1 MLNNIKELFSYTFL
15 QYALLVGVLVSLCA
29 ALLGV
34 LLVLRRYSMIGDG
47 LSHVGFGA
55 LSVAY
60 ALSLAPMAVAVPM
73 VILVAFL
80 LLGISESPKI
90 KGDSAIA
97 VLSSSALAIGIIA
110 NSLAGG
116 SSADLSGYLFGSIL
130 ALKRGDVILS
140 VILSLVVILLFV
152 LFKNRIFAVT
162 FDMNF
167 AKSAGVHVK
176 LYNMLLAML
185 IAITVVVG
193 MQIVGSMLISSLI
206 IFPALSAMQVSN
218 SFKGVLVRSAIIS
231 VGAFVMGLFLS
242 LVFPVGLPA
251 GAMIVLCNLLVLVIC
266 TILGKL
272 FRRLK

>member
-1 MLNNIKELFSYTFL
+1 MTDILSYSFM
-15 QYALLVGVLVSLCA
+15 QYALIVGVLVSLCA

-60 ALSLAPMAVAVPM
+60 ALSMAPMALAVPV
-73 VILVAFL
+73 VILSAFV
-80 LLGISESPKI
+80 LLGMSESKKI

-97 VLSSSALAIGIIA
+97 VLSSAALAIGVVA

-116 SSADLSGYLFGSIL
+116 SASDLNGYLFGSIL
-130 ALKRGDVILS
+130 TLEKSDVILS
-140 VILSLVVILLFV
+140 VILSLVVICLFV

-162 FDMNF
+162 FDMPF

-176 LYNMLLAML
+176 FYNMLLALL

-193 MQIVGSMLISSLI
+193 MQIVGTMLISSLI
-206 IFPALSAMQVSN
+206 IFPALSAMQIAD
-218 SFKGVLVRSAIIS
+218 SFKGVVICSAVIS
-231 VGAFVMGLFLS
+231 VFTFIFGLLIS
-242 LVFPVGLPA
+242 LTLPA
-251 GAMIVLCNLLVLVIC
+251 GAMIVLCNLCVLIIC
-266 TILGKL
+266 TVIGKVIK
-272 FRRLK
+272 RK

>member
-1 MLNNIKELFSYTFL
+1 MINNIRELFSYTFL

-60 ALSLAPMAVAVPM
+60 ALSFAPMAVAVPV
-73 VILVAFL
+73 VIVAAFL

-97 VLSSSALAIGIIA
+97 VLSSSALAVGIVA

-116 SSADLSGYLFGSIL
+116 SSSDLSGYLFGSIL
-130 ALKRGDVILS
+130 ALKKGDVILS
-140 VILSLVVILLFV
+140 VVLSLVVILLFV

-162 FDMNF
+162 FDMPF

-206 IFPALSAMQVSN
+206 IFPALSAMHLSN
-218 SFKGVLVRSAIIS
+218 SFKGVLVRSAVIS
-231 VGAFVMGLFLS
+231 VGAFVMGLLLS

-251 GAMIVLCNLLVLVIC
+251 GAVIVLCNLFVLVIC
-266 TILGKL
+266 WIIGKILNRG
-272 FRRLK
+272 